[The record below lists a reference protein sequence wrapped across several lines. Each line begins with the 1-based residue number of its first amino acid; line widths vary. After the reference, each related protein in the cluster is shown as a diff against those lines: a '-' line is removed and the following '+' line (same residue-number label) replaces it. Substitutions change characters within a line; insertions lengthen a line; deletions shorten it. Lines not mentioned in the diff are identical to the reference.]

1 MTCQRMRWFVS
12 RHPLPVIGFWL
23 ILAGVLIAVS
33 PDLTRLAAEGQ
44 ANLLPKF
51 SESSVAAALVR
62 ETWPDQSYQCTLVL
76 GLRREAKLT
85 SEDKEF
91 ALRISKGIEANT
103 GRPKE
108 VLRVMGPESR
118 PEISTRLVSA
128 DGKMQLIVVP
138 LDTSFVDPRTNDL
151 IDWIQKTAVSAGGK
165 PPEGLEILWTGD
177 ALIGHEYMA
186 DVQRSLD
193 RAAIITVFLLLGV
206 LMAVYRSFLLAMIPL
221 ATIGVGLVV
230 SRSALA
236 WMAVSGWEISP
247 LVELFLVVILFGS
260 GTDFCLL
267 LSWRYGEHFNP
278 AAPERSMR
286 VALRRSM
293 EPLVTSAGTVI
304 IGLLLMGTTEFK
316 LFSST
321 GPSVGLGLA
330 ITLVASLTLTPALLV
345 LLARKKPAC
354 FEGIS
359 QESGSFWLNVARW
372 VLSRPGSTVA
382 ATLFVMILPILAG
395 FRVDFVM
402 DILSEMP
409 ASNLPGRNLKTI
421 AKSFGEGV
429 VAPITMIVQAD
440 RDLRD
445 PDGLELIDDL
455 SRFVTHQRKIGELRS
470 ATQPLGSTGPLQ
482 QARLSS
488 RLKAIHEGMV
498 KLNDGAQELQKGLVQ
513 GGAKIRFARAVSKQT
528 GFDILGSF
536 AGKSKDQ
543 PKGAPVKPDGPK
555 TNLPPAST
563 DPTETLLVELTR
575 AADGALQIANGSD
588 LAQRELKTII
598 DSPVGRRALDRLLIT
613 PENIKAEPRL
623 REALDVYCSNDG
635 RITRLDIEPE
645 DPMFSVTAMQRVVS
659 LRRRITEFLNEL
671 DWIQARVQITGSAA
685 GNADVWEV
693 TQRDQTQTWIVV
705 PLGVLIVLIIA
716 LREPLTCIALVG
728 SMILT
733 YTFSLALTHIVFVTL
748 MGAEGLD
755 WKVPYF
761 LFVLIVA
768 VGVDYNI
775 FLMSRVREET
785 KIHGL
790 KNGVARAVGS
800 TGGLISSA
808 AAITVCSFSAFL
820 FSPLSSLRQLG
831 LALVIGITID
841 AILVRPVLVP
851 CGYWLM
857 HRWRGPLPN
866 PGYYRPNRTTW

>member
-1 MTCQRMRWFVS
+1 MTVQRVRWFVT
-12 RHPLPVIGFWL
+12 RHPVPVVIFWVVL
-23 ILAGVLIAVS
+23 TLALVLGS
-33 PDLTRLAAEGQ
+33 PDLTKLAAEGQ
-44 ANLLPKF
+44 ANLVPKF
-51 SESSVAAALVR
+51 AESSVAAALVR
-62 ETWPDQSYQCTLVL
+62 ETWPDQSYQCTVVL
-76 GLRREAKLT
+76 GLKRVSKLT
-85 SEDKEF
+85 PADQAIARRLAQSVETSTN
-91 ALRISKGIEANT
+91 RPKGI
-103 GRPKE
+103 
-108 VLRVMGPESR
+108 LRVMGPDSR

-128 DGKMQLIVVP
+128 DGTMQLIVVP
-138 LDTSFVDPRTNDL
+138 LETSFVDPRTYDL
-151 IDWIQKTAVSAGGK
+151 IDWIERTMKSEVGK
-165 PPEGLEILWTGD
+165 LPEGLETLWTGD
-177 ALIGHEYMA
+177 ALIGREYML

-193 RAAIITVFLLLGV
+193 RAAVITVVLLLAV

-221 ATIGVGLVV
+221 STIGVGLLV

-236 WMAVSGWEISP
+236 WMASSGWEISP

-267 LSWRYGEHFNP
+267 LSWRYGEHFNAEAP
-278 AAPERSMR
+278 ARSMR

-304 IGLLLMGTTEFK
+304 VGLLLMGTTEFK

-330 ITLVASLTLTPALLV
+330 ITLAASLTLTPALLV
-345 LLARKKPAC
+345 LLAKRRPGC
-354 FEGIS
+354 FKGIS
-359 QESGSFWLNVARW
+359 QESGTFWLKVARL
-372 VLSRPGSTVA
+372 VLSRPASTMA
-382 ATLFVMILPILAG
+382 ATLLLMILPILAG
-395 FRVDFVM
+395 LRVDFVM

-409 ASNLPGRNLKTI
+409 TSNLPGRNLRTI

-440 RDLRD
+440 RDMRD

-455 SRFVTHQRKIGELRS
+455 SRFVAHQRKIGEVRS

-488 RLKAIHEGMV
+488 RLSAIHKGLL
-498 KLNDGAQELQKGLVQ
+498 KLNDGAHELETGLVE
-513 GGAKIRFARAVSKQT
+513 GGAKIRFAKLLSRQT
-528 GFDILGSF
+528 GFNLMGGGIG
-536 AGKSKDQ
+536 GKSKDKVKLNGLNADL
-543 PKGAPVKPDGPK
+543 PKS
-555 TNLPPAST
+555 NLPAAT
-563 DPTETLLVELTR
+563 ADPTDALLIELTK
-575 AADGALQIANGSD
+575 AADGALRIKTGSD
-588 LAQRELKTII
+588 LAQKELSTII
-598 DSPVGRRALDRLLIT
+598 ESPVGRRALDRLLIT

-623 REALDVYCSNDG
+623 REALDVYVSSDG

-645 DPMFSVTAMQRVVS
+645 DPMFSVSAMQRVQS

-671 DWIQARVQITGSAA
+671 DWIHARVQITGSAA

-693 TQRDQTQTWIVV
+693 TERDQAQTWIVV

-716 LREPLTCIALVG
+716 LREPITCIALVL

-733 YTFSLALTHIVFVTL
+733 YTFSLAMTHLVFVNML
-748 MGAEGLD
+748 GAQGLD

-761 LFVLIVA
+761 LFVLVVA

-851 CGYWLM
+851 CGYWLL
-857 HRWRGPLPN
+857 HRWRSSLPN
-866 PGYYRPNRTTW
+866 PGYYRPGR

>member
-1 MTCQRMRWFVS
+1 MMTFGKLRWFVT
-12 RHPLPVIGFWL
+12 RHPLPIILFW
-23 ILAGVLIAVS
+23 VLLTGTLVAVS
-33 PDLTRLAAEGQ
+33 PDLTKLAAEGQ
-44 ANLLPKF
+44 ANLLPAL
-51 SESSVAAALVR
+51 SESSVASALVR
-62 ETWPDQSYQCTLVL
+62 ETWPDQSYQSTLVL
-76 GLRREAKLT
+76 GLRREKGLLPGDHKYAT
-85 SEDKEF
+85 EV
-91 ALRISKGIEANT
+91 SKAIENAPT
-103 GRPKE
+103 RPKE
-108 VLRVMGPESR
+108 LLPVMGPESR
-118 PEISTRLVSA
+118 PEISTRLISA
-128 DGKMQLIVVP
+128 DGTMQLIVIP
-138 LDTSFVDPRTNDL
+138 LKTSFVEPLTNDL
-151 IDWIQKTAVSAGGK
+151 IHWVQGTVTSAVGK
-165 PPEGLEILWTGD
+165 PEDGLETLWTGD
-177 ALIGHEYMA
+177 AMIGRDYMV

-193 RAAIITVFLLLGV
+193 RAAIITVFLLLIV

-221 ATIGVGLVV
+221 LSIGVGLLV

-236 WMAVSGWEISP
+236 WMAVAGWEISP

-278 AAPERSMR
+278 DAPARSMR
-286 VALRRSM
+286 VALRRAM

-321 GPSVGLGLA
+321 GPSVALGLA
-330 ITLVASLTLTPALLV
+330 ITLAVALTLTPSLIV
-345 LLARKKPAC
+345 LLARKRPSC
-354 FEGIS
+354 FDGIS
-359 QESGSFWLNVARW
+359 EESGPFWLNMARV
-372 VLSRPGSTVA
+372 VLTRPTSIMGV
-382 ATLFVMILPILAG
+382 TLFVMILPILIG

-409 ASNLPGRNLKTI
+409 SNNLPGRNLKVI
-421 AKSFGEGV
+421 AKAYGEGV
-429 VAPITMIVQAD
+429 VAPITMVVQSD

-455 SRFVTHQRKIGELRS
+455 SNYITHQRKIGEVRS
-470 ATQPLGSTGPLQ
+470 ATQPLGSTGPLN

-488 RLKAIHEGMV
+488 RLTLIHDGLL
-498 KLNDGAQELQKGLVQ
+498 KLNDGAVELEKGLVE
-513 GGAKIRFARAVSKQT
+513 GGAKIRLARAIERNS
-528 GFDILGSF
+528 GFNLLSGFS
-536 AGKSKDQ
+536 AK
-543 PKGAPVKPDGPK
+543 PKPAIEAPKN
-555 TNLPPAST
+555 NLPPASA
-563 DPTETLLVELTR
+563 DPTEAMLKDLTR
-575 AADGALQIANGSD
+575 AADGARQIVEGSD

-623 REALDVYCSNDG
+623 QEALGVYISNDG
-635 RITRLDIEPE
+635 RMTRFDIEPE
-645 DPMFSVTAMQRVVS
+645 DPMFSVAAMQRVIG
-659 LRRRITEFLNEL
+659 LRKRISAFLNEL
-671 DWIQARVQITGSAA
+671 DWIQAKAQITGSAA
-685 GNADVWEV
+685 GNADIWDV
-693 TQRDQTQTWIVV
+693 TQRDQEQTWIVV

-716 LREPLTCIALVG
+716 LRDPLTCIALVA

-733 YTFSLALTHIVFVTL
+733 YTFSLALTHIVFVNIL
-748 MGAEGLD
+748 GAQGLD

-761 LFVLIVA
+761 LFVLVVA

-785 KIHGL
+785 KLHGVR
-790 KNGVARAVGS
+790 NGVARAVGS

-851 CGYWLM
+851 CGYWLL
-857 HRWRGPLPN
+857 HKWRGQPTK
-866 PGYYRPNRTTW
+866 PGYYRPHRVGR

>member
-1 MTCQRMRWFVS
+1 MTVQKMRWFVT
-12 RHPLPVIGFWL
+12 RRPLPVIGFWL
-23 ILAGVLIAVS
+23 VLTAVLVAVS

-44 ANLLPKF
+44 ANLLPKL

-76 GLRREAKLT
+76 GLRRESKLT
-85 SEDKEF
+85 DEDKVY
-91 ALRISKGIEANT
+91 ARKVSEAV
-103 GRPKE
+103 GKAGDRPKE
-108 VLRVMGPESR
+108 VLRVMGPDSR
-118 PEISTRLVSA
+118 PEISTRLLSA
-128 DGKMQLIVVP
+128 DGTMQLIVFP
-138 LDTSFVDPRTNDL
+138 LDTSFVEPRTNDL
-151 IDWIQKTAVSAGGK
+151 ISWVQTTINNVAGR
-165 PPEGLEILWTGD
+165 PPAGLDPLWTGD
-177 ALIGHEYMA
+177 ALIGREYMN

-193 RAAIITVFLLLGV
+193 RAAIITVVLLLIV
-206 LMAVYRSFLLAMIPL
+206 LLAVYRSFLLAMIPL
-221 ATIGVGLVV
+221 VSIGVGLAV

-278 AAPERSMR
+278 DAPERSMR
-286 VALRRSM
+286 VALRRAL

-330 ITLVASLTLTPALLV
+330 ITLLISLTLTPALIV
-345 LLARKKPAC
+345 TLARKKPQC
-354 FEGIS
+354 FDGIS
-359 QESGSFWLNVARW
+359 EPSGPFWLNMARV
-372 VLSRPGSTVA
+372 VLTRPSSILVV
-382 ATLFVMILPILAG
+382 TLFVMILPILVG

-409 ASNLPGRNLKTI
+409 ASNLPGRNLRTI
-421 AKSFGEGV
+421 AKVYGEGV
-429 VAPITMIVQAD
+429 VAPITMVVQAD

-445 PDGLELIDDL
+445 EDGLELIDDL
-455 SRFVTHQRKIGELRS
+455 SRFITHQRKIGELRS
-470 ATQPLGSTGPLQ
+470 ATQPLGSTGPLN

-488 RLKAIHEGMV
+488 RLGLIHDGLV
-498 KLNDGAQELQKGLVQ
+498 KLNTGATELEKGLVE
-513 GGAKIRFARAVSKQT
+513 GGAKIRLARAIERNA
-528 GFDILGSF
+528 GLNLLGNLGMKPK
-536 AGKSKDQ
+536 AG
-543 PKGAPVKPDGPK
+543 PAAPRN
-555 TNLPPAST
+555 NLPPASA
-563 DPTETLLVELTR
+563 DPTEAMLKDLTR
-575 AADGALQIANGSD
+575 AADGARQIVEGSG
-588 LAQRELKTII
+588 LAERELKTII
-598 DSPVGRRALDRLLIT
+598 ESPVGRRALDRLLIT

-623 REALDVYCSNDG
+623 QEALGVYISNDG
-635 RITRLDIEPE
+635 RMTRFDIEPE
-645 DPMFSVTAMQRVVS
+645 DPMFSVSAMQRVS
-659 LRRRITEFLNEL
+659 GLRKRIGDFLNEL
-671 DWIQARVQITGSAA
+671 EWINATAKITGSAA
-685 GNADVWEV
+685 GNADIWDV

-705 PLGVLIVLIIA
+705 PLGVLIVLVIA
-716 LREPLTCIALVG
+716 LREPVTCIALVA

-733 YTFSLALTHIVFVTL
+733 YTFSLALTHIVFVSI
-748 MGAEGLD
+748 MGAQGLD

-775 FLMSRVREET
+775 FLMSRVKEET
-785 KIHGL
+785 KLHGL

-808 AAITVCSFSAFL
+808 AAITVCSFSAFM

-841 AILVRPVLVP
+841 AILVRPVIVP
-851 CGYWLM
+851 CGYWLL
-857 HRWRGPLPN
+857 HKWKGPLPN
-866 PGYYRPNRTTW
+866 PGYIRLPRGNR

>member
-1 MTCQRMRWFVS
+1 MTVQRMRWFVT
-12 RHPLPVIGFWL
+12 RHPLPVIAFWV
-23 ILAGVLIAVS
+23 ILTAALVIGS
-33 PDLTRLAAEGQ
+33 PDLTKLAADGQ
-44 ANLLPKF
+44 ANLVPKF
-51 SESSVAAALVR
+51 AESSVAAALVR

-76 GLRREAKLT
+76 GLKRESKLT
-85 SEDKEF
+85 DQDKEF
-91 ALRISKGIEANT
+91 ARRIAQGVENNKE
-103 GRPKE
+103 RPKG
-108 VLRVMGPESR
+108 VLRVMGPDSR
-118 PEISTRLVSA
+118 PEISTRLVSS

-138 LDTSFVDPRTNDL
+138 LETSFVDPHTYDL
-151 IDWIQKTAVSAGGK
+151 IDWIQKTAVAAVGK
-165 PPEGLEILWTGD
+165 PPEGLETLWTGD
-177 ALIGHEYMA
+177 ALIGREYMA

-193 RAAIITVFLLLGV
+193 RAAIITVVLLLAV
-206 LMAVYRSFLLAMIPL
+206 LMAVYRSFLLALIPL
-221 ATIGVGLVV
+221 STIGVGLLV

-236 WMAVSGWEISP
+236 WMATSGWEISP

-278 AAPERSMR
+278 DAPARSMR

-304 IGLLLMGTTEFK
+304 VGLLLMGTTEFK

-345 LLARKKPAC
+345 LLAKNRPSC

-359 QESGSFWLNVARW
+359 QESGSFWLNVAKW
-372 VLSRPGSTVA
+372 VLSRPASTMA
-382 ATLFVMILPILAG
+382 ATLLLMILPILAG
-395 FRVDFVM
+395 LRVDFVM

-409 ASNLPGRNLKTI
+409 TSNLPGRNLRTI

-440 RDLRD
+440 RDMRD

-455 SRFVTHQRKIGELRS
+455 SRFVTHQRKIGEVRS

-488 RLKAIHEGMV
+488 RLTTIHEGLL
-498 KLNDGAQELQKGLVQ
+498 KLNDGAQELETGLVE
-513 GGAKIRFARAVSKQT
+513 GGAKIRFAKMLSRQT
-528 GFDILGSF
+528 GFNLMGGKPKEPAKVPNGVDR
-536 AGKSKDQ
+536 AGE
-543 PKGAPVKPDGPK
+543 PK
-555 TNLPPAST
+555 TNLPAASA
-563 DPTETLLVELTR
+563 DPTDTLLVELTR
-575 AADGALQIANGSD
+575 AADGALRIKNGSD

-623 REALDVYCSNDG
+623 REALDVYVSNDG

-645 DPMFSVTAMQRVVS
+645 DPIFSVSAMQRVLS
-659 LRRRITEFLNEL
+659 LRKRVTEFLNEL
-671 DWIQARVQITGSAA
+671 DWIHARVQITGSAA

-693 TQRDQTQTWIVV
+693 TERDQRQTWVVV

-716 LREPLTCIALVG
+716 LREPITCIALVA

-733 YTFSLALTHIVFVTL
+733 YTFSLALTHLVFVNML
-748 MGAEGLD
+748 GAQGLD

-761 LFVLIVA
+761 LFVLVVA

-851 CGYWLM
+851 CGYWLL
-857 HRWRGPLPN
+857 HKWRGPLPN
-866 PGYYRPNRTTW
+866 SGYYRSNR